1 MSDHIP
7 EGMKRC
13 SKCGEVK
20 PATTQYFRRK
30 YKREI
35 LRADC
40 KKCESL
46 DRHDYRNRIVQGV
59 QSKKEKEPMPPQG
72 YKKCRKCGEI
82 KLLQMFFRSSA
93 SKDGHNGQCKL
104 CCLEYRHTKSDVI
117 SQYLRDYRKTRFD
130 EIREYARNINKTQK
144 TRLQIKAYRSKHA
157 DRIRAS
163 NHKRR
168 ARLASIPGH
177 FTYKYIAH
185 ITAIQQGHCCYCGRA
200 GVKLTIE
207 HIIPITRE
215 GTSNDPWNICL
226 ACRNCNSS
234 KSNRLLE
241 EWVDRWYFE
250 EIQ

>member
-104 CCLEYRHTKSDVI
+104 CC
-117 SQYLRDYRKTRFD
+117 
-130 EIREYARNINKTQK
+130 
-144 TRLQIKAYRSKHA
+144 RSKHA

-177 FTYKYIAH
+177 FTYKDIAH